1 MGVEFGT
8 VLQNITTGEVGIA
21 SGIIYRFFDDQNNQT
36 LYEVWVPITNE
47 DEVFKTDCWTGSIV
61 RVLPVSNNLHQCLYN
76 KEEDVMEEVGI
87 DAGNVVFHLPTQRLG
102 VVIEFLDDEEG
113 EDEEGENEVMVAV
126 SNTRYEDWDLEDVK
140 LIATNE
146 DVLAAFS
153 DVK

>member
-8 VLQNITTGEVGIA
+8 VLQNKATGEVGIA

-47 DEVFKTDCWTGSIV
+47 DEVFKTDCWAGSIV

-76 KEEDVMEEVGI
+76 KEEDAMEEVGF

-102 VVIEFLDDEEG
+102 VVVEFLDDEEG
-113 EDEEGENEVMVAV
+113 EDEEGEDEVMVAV
-126 SNTRYEDWDLEDVK
+126 SNTRYEDWDLKDVK

>member
-8 VLQNITTGEVGIA
+8 VLQNIATGEVGIA

-47 DEVFKTDCWTGSIV
+47 DEVFKTDCWAGSIV
-61 RVLPVSNNLHQCLYN
+61 RVLPVSEDLHQSLYN
-76 KEEDVMEEVGI
+76 KEEDVMEEDVMETVKL
-87 DAGNVVFHLPTQRLG
+87 DVGNVVFHIPTQRLG
-102 VVIEFLDDEEG
+102 IIIDFFGDEG
-113 EDEEGENEVMVAV
+113 EDAVMVAV